1 MRKELKRVVIVL
13 FLQALFSSAFAQE
26 YFQGQNI
33 QDILKLPEDKI
44 NLAIAKLVIDKMVDP
59 SIDINIYLSK
69 LDSMIIDINKILGPR
84 TKSMDKMLSIKT
96 YLFDDGE
103 WNNQQPYVY
112 DLDDPLGRKIE
123 NKLLPNFIK
132 TKKGNCVSMPFLF
145 LILGKKMGIDVVAST
160 APLHIFVRFKDDLTG
175 DVWNVETT
183 NGGNPARNVW
193 YVQQFGITEEAIRNG
208 VFLKDLTNKETISLM
223 LMEVEQ
229 FYIEKQEYEKALEI
243 CDLALKY
250 YPNYAYALARKGNA
264 YACILDRDVRQKG
277 YSPDNPLPKDKED
290 YYKKIFKLNMQCF
303 EKAESLGWK
312 EAGKEFDEKYLQ
324 MVKEEQNK
332 LKGN

>member
-1 MRKELKRVVIVL
+1 MKRKILLIL
-13 FLQALFSSAFAQE
+13 LFSLLLANFAFSQQK
-26 YFQGQNI
+26 YSGQTI
-33 QDILKLPEDKI
+33 EEILELPEEKI

-59 SIDINIYLSK
+59 SIDINRYLSK
-69 LDSMIIDINKILGPR
+69 LDSMTFDIKVILGPR
-84 TKSMDKMLSIKT
+84 TKSMDKMLAIKT
-96 YLFDDGE
+96 YLFDAGG
-103 WNNQQPYVY
+103 WNNNQPYIY

-123 NKLLPNFIK
+123 NKLLPNFIES
-132 TKKGNCVSMPFLF
+132 KKGNCVSMPFLF
-145 LILGKKMGIDVVAST
+145 LILGKKMEIDVVAST

-193 YVQQFGITEEAIRNG
+193 YVQQFGISEDAIRNG
-208 VFLKDLTNKETISLM
+208 VFLKNLTNKETISLM

-229 FYIEKQEYEKALEI
+229 YYIERKEYEKALEI

-290 YYKKIFKLNMQCF
+290 YYKNIFKLNMECF

-312 EAGKEFDEKYLQ
+312 ETGKDFDEKYLQ

-332 LKGN
+332 MKGN

>member
-1 MRKELKRVVIVL
+1 MNRNFL
-13 FLQALFSSAFAQE
+13 FVFLFSFFLVNFSFSQQK
-26 YFQGQNI
+26 YSGQTI
-33 QDILKLPEDKI
+33 EEILELPEEQI

-59 SIDINIYLSK
+59 SIDIYLYLSK
-69 LDSMIIDINKILGPR
+69 LDSMTIDIRKILGPR

-96 YLFDDGE
+96 YLFDAGA

-145 LILGKKMGIDVVAST
+145 LILGKKIGIDVVAST

-175 DVWNVETT
+175 DIWNVETT
-183 NGGNPARNVW
+183 NGGNPARKVW

-208 VFLKDLTNKETISLM
+208 VYLKDLTNKETISLM

-229 FYIEKQEYEKALEI
+229 AYIENKEYEKALEI

-264 YACILDRDVRQKG
+264 YACIIDRDVRQKG
-277 YSPDNPLPKDKED
+277 YSTDNPLPKDKED
-290 YYKKIFKLNMQCF
+290 YYKNIFKLNMQCF

-312 EAGKEFDEKYLQ
+312 ETGKEFDEKYLQ

-332 LKGN
+332 MKGN

>member
-1 MRKELKRVVIVL
+1 MKRKILLIL
-13 FLQALFSSAFAQE
+13 LFSLLLADFAFSQQK
-26 YFQGQNI
+26 YNGQTI
-33 QDILKLPEDKI
+33 EEILELPEEQI
-44 NLAIAKLVIDKMVDP
+44 NLAIAKLVIDKIVAP
-59 SIDINIYLSK
+59 SIDIHLYLSK
-69 LDSMIIDINKILGPR
+69 LDSMIIDIKKILGPR
-84 TKSMDKMLSIKT
+84 TKSMDKMLAIKT
-96 YLFDDGE
+96 YLFDAGA

-193 YVQQFGITEEAIRNG
+193 YMQQFQISEEAIRNG
-208 VFLKDLTNKETISLM
+208 VYLKDLSNKETISLM
-223 LMEVEQ
+223 LMVVEQ
-229 FYIEKQEYEKALEI
+229 FYIEKKEYEKALEI

-277 YSPDNPLPKDKED
+277 YSPKNPLPKDKEN
-290 YYKKIFKLNMQCF
+290 YYKNIFKLNMQCF

-332 LKGN
+332 TEGN

>member
-1 MRKELKRVVIVL
+1 MNRNQLFVIL
-13 FLQALFSSAFAQE
+13 SSLLIANFAFSQE
-26 YFQGQNI
+26 KYSGQTI
-33 QDILKLPEDKI
+33 EEILELPEEKI
-44 NLAIAKLVIDKMVDP
+44 NLAITKLVIDKMVDP
-59 SIDINIYLSK
+59 FIDINLYLSK
-69 LDSMIIDINKILGPR
+69 LDSMIIEINKILGPR

-96 YLFDDGE
+96 YLFDKGD
-103 WNNQQPYVY
+103 WNNQQPFVY

-123 NKLLPNFIK
+123 NKLLPNFIE

-193 YVQQFGITEEAIRNG
+193 YIQQFGITEQAIRNG

-229 FYIEKQEYEKALEI
+229 FYIENKEYEKALEI
-243 CDLALKY
+243 CDLALNY

-277 YSPDNPLPKDKED
+277 YTPDNPLPKDKED
-290 YYKKIFKLNMQCF
+290 YYKNIFKLNMECF
-303 EKAESLGWK
+303 KKAESLGWK
-312 EAGKEFDEKYLQ
+312 EAGKDFDEKYLQ

-332 LKGN
+332 MKGN